1 MKKVFENCCM
11 LLPGREVATGN
22 LVVENGQIAEI
33 AKHHVPH
40 PSLLL
45 MPGLV
50 NCHGHTAM
58 TLLRGVGG
66 GLPLQR
72 WLEEAIFPVE
82 ARMTPSDIAAGMTW
96 GALEM
101 LAGGTTCVADM
112 YDFPQAGAAALSRTG
127 LKGNLCRVG
136 LAFAPGNPPGRL
148 QECVEFVREKQSDGI
163 LADICI
169 HSEYLTDEA
178 FCRALAEANRTLK
191 RPVHVHVSETRSEH
205 ESCLSRHGKT
215 PVAYLAG
222 TGLFDYGGYAAHCVW
237 CTDDDFRIMR
247 DCGVTLV
254 HNPTSNLKLGSGFA
268 RIPAALAAGVRVA
281 LGTDGCASNDNLNMF
296 EEMHLASLIHK
307 GIACDPTVV
316 TAWDVIEMATVNGA
330 RALGRED
337 TGELA
342 VGKRADLCAID
353 LNRPHLQPCLDIP
366 NLVVHA
372 VQASDV
378 VLTMVD
384 GRILYERGSWPAID
398 AAAAREEF
406 LSAARRINGVD

>member
-33 AKHHVPH
+33 AKHHVLH

-82 ARMTPSDIAAGMTW
+82 VRMTPSDIAAGMTW

-148 QECVEFVREKQSDGI
+148 QECIEFVREKQSDGI

-178 FCRALAEANRTLK
+178 FCRALAEANRALK
-191 RPVHVHVSETRSEH
+191 RQSFSVKKQ
-205 ESCLSRHGKT
+205 G
-215 PVAYLAG
+215 
-222 TGLFDYGGYAAHCVW
+222 
-237 CTDDDFRIMR
+237 
-247 DCGVTLV
+247 
-254 HNPTSNLKLGSGFA
+254 
-268 RIPAALAAGVRVA
+268 
-281 LGTDGCASNDNLNMF
+281 
-296 EEMHLASLIHK
+296 
-307 GIACDPTVV
+307 
-316 TAWDVIEMATVNGA
+316 
-330 RALGRED
+330 
-337 TGELA
+337 
-342 VGKRADLCAID
+342 
-353 LNRPHLQPCLDIP
+353 
-366 NLVVHA
+366 
-372 VQASDV
+372 
-378 VLTMVD
+378 
-384 GRILYERGSWPAID
+384 
-398 AAAAREEF
+398 
-406 LSAARRINGVD
+406 